1 MGVAVKASDLL
12 QTRWLQPAMEVVM
25 RKMFLILAML
35 PLIGACV
42 SHSYEKETVVE
53 PRPSASTVVVP
64 QGATAP
70 SSTTVV
76 VPQSSPPPSRDT
88 TIVVPR

>member
-1 MGVAVKASDLL
+1 
-12 QTRWLQPAMEVVM
+12 M
-25 RKMFLILAML
+25 RKMFLILPVL
-35 PLIGACV
+35 PLVAACV

-70 SSTTVV
+70 PPSTTVV
-76 VPQSSPPPSRDT
+76 VPQSSPPPRDT

>member
-1 MGVAVKASDLL
+1 
-12 QTRWLQPAMEVVM
+12 M
-25 RKMFLILAML
+25 RKMFLILPML
-35 PLIGACV
+35 PLVGACV
-42 SHSYEKETVVE
+42 AHTYEKETVVE

-70 SSTTVV
+70 PPSTTVV
-76 VPQSSPPPSRDT
+76 VPQASPPPARDT

>member
-1 MGVAVKASDLL
+1 
-12 QTRWLQPAMEVVM
+12 M
-25 RKMFLILAML
+25 RKMFLILPML
-35 PLIGACV
+35 PLVGACV
-42 SHSYEKETVVE
+42 AHTYEKETVVE

-70 SSTTVV
+70 PSTTVV
-76 VPQSSPPPSRDT
+76 VPQASPPPRDT